1 MTVIYMTGRRVFID
15 TGAFIAVTYQ
25 RDQYHRKAGVI
36 LQEIIR
42 NKVIPVTTNL
52 IVAETYSFLR
62 YNVNYPAAI
71 GFLEKIKNAE
81 AIEKIEVIYATSEI
95 EREALQIL
103 RKYSDQALSYVD
115 AVSFAV
121 LARNPDL
128 KDIFAFNG
136 HFHLLKKNLLDFL

>member
-1 MTVIYMTGRRVFID
+1 MD
-15 TGAFIAVTYQ
+15 TGAFIALTDQ

-36 LQEIIR
+36 LQEIIG
-42 NKVIPVTTNL
+42 NKAIAVTTNL
-52 IVAETYSFLR
+52 SVAETYSFLR

-81 AIEKIEVIYATSEI
+81 ALDKIEVIYATSEI
-95 EREALQIL
+95 EREALPIL
-103 RKYSDQALSYVD
+103 QKYSGQALSCVD

-121 LARNPDL
+121 LSRNPGI

-136 HFHLLKKNLLDFL
+136 HFHLLKKNILDFL